1 MSEKLL
7 LDNQFKKLSKSEKI
21 NAFYIAAI
29 ETGFPVAIWS
39 LPNSS
44 EFYLLIS
51 FSDSAL
57 KGNIELESE
66 IPGFLFSPFSNEDGS
81 QNYYLNAD
89 LLYHTQTDI
98 LTINPA
104 LSVEKQHMANDLLDK
119 INNEKIK
126 KSEKGNFPITFQKS
140 MDYISIVNNGISQIK
155 AGHYDKL
162 VLSRNKKIELPN
174 NFDPI
179 EKLWKL
185 RSSYESAFC
194 YLLSTKEFGNWM
206 AATPETLI
214 TVNSDTLETVSLAG
228 TSRLEPGESLNN
240 VSWTQKEIEEQ
251 AMVSRYIINSFKKIR
266 LREFKETGPRTVKAG
281 NLAHLKTIF
290 SVKYQEINFPELGT
304 VMLKLLHPTSAVCGM
319 PLEAARNFINTYEG
333 FDRSL
338 FAGYLGPVNIAD
350 STNIFVNLRTMRF
363 NQTEAVLYAGAGIT
377 EDSVAEKELIETE
390 LKMKTLLN
398 VIES

>member
-7 LDNQFKKLSKSEKI
+7 LESQFKKLSKSEKI
-21 NAFYIAAI
+21 NAFYQAAT
-29 ETGFPVAIWS
+29 ENGLPVAIWS
-39 LPNSS
+39 LPKSN

-51 FSDSAL
+51 FSKSAL
-57 KGNIELESE
+57 KGSIELENE
-66 IPGFLFSPFSNEDGS
+66 KPGFLFSPFSNEDGS
-81 QNYYLNAD
+81 QNYFLNAD
-89 LLYHTQTDI
+89 LLYHTQTDV
-98 LTINPA
+98 LSINPA
-104 LSVEKQHMANDLLDK
+104 IAIEKQQMVDELLDK
-119 INNEKIK
+119 INN
-126 KSEKGNFPITFQKS
+126 GNFGKLEKDTSPIAFQKS
-140 MDYISIVNNGISQIK
+140 KDYISIVNNGINKIK
-155 AGHYDKL
+155 AGQYDKL
-162 VLSRNKKIELPN
+162 VLSRNKRIQLSD

-185 RSSYESAFC
+185 RSSYDSAFC

-214 TVNSDTLETVSLAG
+214 TLNADTFETVSLAG

-266 LREFKETGPRTVKAG
+266 LREFKETGPRTIKAG
-281 NLAHLKTIF
+281 NLAHLKTTF

-319 PLEAARNFINTYEG
+319 PLEAARNFINTFEG

-363 NQTEAVLYAGAGIT
+363 NQSEAVLYAGAGIT

>member
-1 MSEKLL
+1 MSEKILL
-7 LDNQFKKLSKSEKI
+7 ESQFKKLSKSEKI
-21 NAFYIAAI
+21 NAFYRAAT
-29 ETGFPVAIWS
+29 ENGLLVAIWS
-39 LPNSS
+39 LPNST

-51 FSDSAL
+51 FSKSAL
-57 KGNIELESE
+57 KGNIEVENE
-66 IPGFLFSPFSNEDGS
+66 KPGFLFSPFSNEDGS
-81 QNYYLNAD
+81 QNYFLNAD

-98 LTINPA
+98 LSINPA
-104 LSVEKQHMANDLLDK
+104 IAIEKQQMVDELLDK
-119 INNEKIK
+119 INN
-126 KSEKGNFPITFQKS
+126 GNFGKLEKDPSPIAFQKS
-140 MDYISIVNNGISQIK
+140 KDYISIVNNGIDQIK
-155 AGHYDKL
+155 AGQYDKL
-162 VLSRNKKIELPN
+162 VLSRNKRIQLSD

-185 RSSYESAFC
+185 RSSYDSAFC

-214 TVNSDTLETVSLAG
+214 TLNADTFETVSLAG

-266 LREFKETGPRTVKAG
+266 LREFEETGPRTIKAG
-281 NLAHLKTIF
+281 NLAHLKTTF
-290 SVKYQEINFPELGT
+290 SVKYQDINFPELGT

-363 NQTEAVLYAGAGIT
+363 NESEAVLYAGAGIT
-377 EDSVAEKELIETE
+377 EDSIAEKELIETE